1 MSAKWMGAGLALVV
15 APVVALLAGQHT
27 AQAAAGDVR
36 VELRCE
42 GSDGVRDLRDC
53 LPDSRLEIGRA
64 GVITLYRPEDLAA
77 LGDPVGGTLVLN
89 LPKDFRVNAQ
99 NTGTETR
106 LHLSI
111 VTPSGGTV
119 YTASAAQY
127 EWVQF
132 THCGPNIQPTCRE
145 YDFSR
150 DGYGKGR

>member
-1 MSAKWMGAGLALVV
+1 MSAKWMRAGLAV
-15 APVVALLAGQHT
+15 VVALVAGQHT

-42 GSDGVRDLRDC
+42 GPEGPQDLRNC

-64 GVITLYRPEDLAA
+64 GVVTRYRPEDLSA
-77 LGDPVGGTLVLN
+77 LGDPAGGTLVLN

-111 VTPSGGTV
+111 AAPSGDTV
-119 YTASAAQY
+119 YTASAARY

-132 THCGPNIQPTCRE
+132 THCGPNIEPTCRE